1 MKLTT
6 EIPDPFAIS
15 ERLTKAG
22 FPAEVRNPGD
32 PAFHIA
38 VEATP
43 DNEAAVLQIVR
54 TIDPGAV
61 VID

>member
-6 EIPDPFAIS
+6 EVLYPYAIS
-15 ERLTKAG
+15 ERLTEAG
-22 FPAEVRNPGD
+22 FPAQVRNLGD

-38 VEATP
+38 VETTP
-43 DNEAAVLQIVR
+43 DNEAAVLLLVR
-54 TIDPGAV
+54 SIDPGVV